1 MTSTATTPTATPT
14 GPMVL
19 LAGDSTVA
27 NYAAAERPMSGWG
40 EHLGGHL
47 NALLGP
53 SASGGPGRGVTV
65 ANFAKGGANT
75 SSHRGEGLW
84 DALLRAARPG
94 DIVLIQFGHNDQKLP
109 TLAARGGYRENL
121 TAMVNDCRDH
131 GLTPVLCTPVG
142 RRTLAGDR
150 YASSHGEYPAVV
162 RDLADSLGVALI
174 DVEELSGRVYESYG
188 ADGSVRLFMHF
199 LPGEHHLWRDGVTD
213 DTHFS
218 LLGAS
223 EVALA
228 VARELRPLVES
239 APAGEVAR

>member
-1 MTSTATTPTATPT
+1 MTPAA
-14 GPMVL
+14 PMVL

-47 NALLGP
+47 NALLSR
-53 SASGGPGRGVTV
+53 SASDHPARGVAV

-94 DIVLIQFGHNDQKLP
+94 DLVLIQFGHNDQKLP
-109 TLAARGGYRENL
+109 TLAAAGGYRENL
-121 TAMVNDCRDH
+121 TAMVKDCRDL
-131 GLTPVLCTPVG
+131 GLIPVLCTPVG
-142 RRTLAGDR
+142 RRTLGEGR
-150 YASSHGEYPAVV
+150 YASSHGEYPGVV
-162 RDLADSLGVALI
+162 REVAESLGVEFI
-174 DVEELSGRVYESYG
+174 DVEALSATVYEAYG
-188 ADGSVRLFMHF
+188 LEGSVRLFMH
-199 LPGEHHLWRDGVTD
+199 LRPGEHHLWRDGVTD

-228 VARELRPLVES
+228 VARALRPLVE
-239 APAGEVAR
+239 AALATQDAR

>member
-1 MTSTATTPTATPT
+1 MRGNVTSVS
-14 GPMVL
+14 PMIL

-40 EHLGGHL
+40 EHLGTHL
-47 NALLGP
+47 NALLGSP
-53 SASGGPGRGVTV
+53 ASGGGVVV

-94 DIVLIQFGHNDQKLP
+94 DLVLIQFGHNDSKLP
-109 TLAARGGYRENL
+109 SLAARGGYRENL
-121 TAMVNDCRDH
+121 AHMVQDCRDH

-142 RRTLAGDR
+142 RRTLVDGAYAG
-150 YASSHGEYPAVV
+150 SHGEYPLVV
-162 RDLADSLGVALI
+162 RELAESLGVPLI
-174 DVEELSGRVYESYG
+174 DVEALSAGVYESYG
-188 ADGSVRLFMHF
+188 DEGSLRLFMHF
-199 LPGEHHLWRDGVTD
+199 SPGEHHLWRDGVRD

-223 EVALA
+223 EVARA
-228 VARELRPLVES
+228 VAGELRPLVES
-239 APAGEVAR
+239 TVTTGEAR